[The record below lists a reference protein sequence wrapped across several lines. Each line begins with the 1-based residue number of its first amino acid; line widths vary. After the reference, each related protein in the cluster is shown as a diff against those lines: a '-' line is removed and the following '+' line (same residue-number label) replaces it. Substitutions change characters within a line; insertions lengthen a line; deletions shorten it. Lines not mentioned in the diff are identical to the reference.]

1 MRTAISPLHLLHP
14 RSLGDALRLLRAE
27 GPLVPLAGCTDV
39 YVGLNFGTLDDTR
52 FLDIWHLEGLRGIER
67 REGVL
72 RIGALTTYTDIIASP
87 LVRRHLP
94 MLVSAAREIGAI
106 QIQNRGTIGGNISN
120 GSPAGDTLPVLAV
133 SEALVEL
140 RSLDWTRKVPF
151 ASFFTGYRKNVMR
164 PDELITAIEIPTVE
178 GVQFFRKV
186 GTRAAQSISK
196 VVIAGVRAAHPR
208 ISFGSVA
215 PTVIRVPR
223 TEAALA
229 AGASMPD
236 AQRILQTEIAPIDDI
251 RSTAAYRRRVAANLL
266 ADFWAGTD

>member
-14 RSLGDALRLLRAE
+14 RSLREALRLLRAE

-39 YVGLNFGTLDDTR
+39 YVGLNFGTLGDTR

-72 RIGALTTYTDIIASP
+72 RIGALTTYTDIIRSP

-120 GSPAGDTLPVLAV
+120 GSPAGDTLPVLAA

-151 ASFFTGYRKNVMR
+151 ARFFTGYRKNVMR

-196 VVIAGVRAAHPR
+196 VVIAGVRSTHPR

-229 AGASMPD
+229 SGASMPD

-266 ADFWAGTD
+266 ADFWTSTD